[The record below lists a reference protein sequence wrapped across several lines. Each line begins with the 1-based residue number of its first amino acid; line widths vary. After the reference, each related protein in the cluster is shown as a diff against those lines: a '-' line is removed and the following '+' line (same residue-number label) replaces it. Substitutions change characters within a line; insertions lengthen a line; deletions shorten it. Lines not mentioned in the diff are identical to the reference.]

1 MIKVAT
7 DTIAD
12 LPADVVDEHHIHIIP
27 AWVHLKTGKVRTDTL
42 DTNELYDR
50 LADEPDMPR
59 TEPLSEAEYSEIFTD
74 LVGKEDVLILVCA
87 SSRISQVYAIA
98 CRAAQ
103 KVSPLQVAIHDS
115 GGVSLWQGFQA
126 VRAAQMAAAG
136 QDGEAILGSLGRMR
150 RQSQFLCVLDT
161 LAFLHKGG
169 RVNLAQYMISLV
181 FDIKPILSIKDGEL
195 VPVGRA
201 RGRERA
207 LVEMQFRLLESM
219 RGLLSV
225 WVGVV
230 YTGASDSAHRFAS
243 QMENTLR
250 PTYSLLAQAGP
261 TISVHG
267 GPNAIGVAICPSER
281 GGTGE
286 LRERH
291 A

>member
-1 MIKVAT
+1 MSRCPK
-7 DTIAD
+7 
-12 LPADVVDEHHIHIIP
+12 LN
-27 AWVHLKTGKVRTDTL
+27 G
-42 DTNELYDR
+42 
-50 LADEPDMPR
+50 
-59 TEPLSEAEYSEIFTD
+59 EIFTD

-87 SSRISQVYAIA
+87 SSRISQVVAIA
-98 CRAAQ
+98 GRAAQ

-181 FDIKPILSIKDGEL
+181 FDIKPILSIKDGEI

-230 YTGASDSAHRFAS
+230 YTGASDSAQRYAS
-243 QMENTLR
+243 QMENPARLVLCWRGPGRQSPYGGLR
-250 PTYSLLAQAGP
+250 DQRSAHEAAGP
-261 TISVHG
+261 VSTG
-267 GPNAIGVAICPSER
+267 TQGCEQQPPRLKPPSGSAGTAADRNRAR
-281 GGTGE
+281 G
-286 LRERH
+286 
-291 A
+291 